1 MLFWKSAGLTPLQPS
16 DLQDSHD
23 TDPVVTDTVVRG
35 LLICIERSFDLKAVS
50 TMYAHAEP
58 TSP

>member
-1 MLFWKSAGLTPLQPS
+1 MSFWKSASLTPLQPS

-35 LLICIERSFDLKAVS
+35 LLICIERSFDLNYVR
-50 TMYAHAEP
+50 TRRAHVPVVGA
-58 TSP
+58 